1 MNILHLKYAIEIEKS
16 ASFTKAAQNL
26 FMGQP
31 NLSRS
36 MKELEAT
43 IGIKIFKRTPKG
55 IIPTIQGAE
64 FLEEAKNILSRLD
77 DLEKA
82 YSTELKQNINFSISV
97 PRASYISKAF
107 AKTVADLD
115 EHKEF
120 QIQYKE
126 TNTIKAIDNIL
137 QGNFKLAIVR
147 ILTDYM
153 PYFETMLEGKELKHS
168 IVAKFDAKLL
178 LSDKFY
184 HRDFIEEKTL
194 ESFTEICFGD
204 PFIHGLQSTATKRQE
219 FTNGNKKRILVYE
232 RSSIMDLLNTVPNS
246 FIWLSDLGEDVMKA
260 NNLKFVELI
269 SKQKKNYSDILV
281 YKKNHRLN
289 QVEKA
294 FLENLNH
301 SESEVFGL

>member
-1 MNILHLKYAIEIEKS
+1 MNIVHLKYAIEIEKS
-16 ASFTKAAQNL
+16 ASFTKAAENL

-36 MKELEAT
+36 IKELESK

-82 YSTELKQNINFSISV
+82 YSADLKQNLNFSISV
-97 PRASYISKAF
+97 PRANYISKAF
-107 AKTVADLD
+107 AKTVADL
-115 EHKEF
+115 EPNKEF

-126 TNTIKAIDNIL
+126 TNTIKAIDNII

-168 IVAKFDAKLL
+168 IVAKFDARLVV
-178 LSDKFY
+178 SDKFY
-184 HRDFIEEKTL
+184 PRDYIEEKTL

-204 PFIHGLQSTATKRQE
+204 PFIHGLQSTATQRQE

-232 RSSIMDLLNTVPNS
+232 RSSIIDLLGEVPNC
-246 FIWLSDLGEDVMKA
+246 FIWLSDYSEEVMKA
-260 NNLKFVELI
+260 NNLKFINLI
-269 SKQKKNYSDILV
+269 SKQHKNYSDILV
-281 YKKNHRLN
+281 YKKNHRLSP
-289 QVEKA
+289 VEKA
-294 FLENLNH
+294 FLENVNYF
-301 SESEVFGL
+301 ESANF